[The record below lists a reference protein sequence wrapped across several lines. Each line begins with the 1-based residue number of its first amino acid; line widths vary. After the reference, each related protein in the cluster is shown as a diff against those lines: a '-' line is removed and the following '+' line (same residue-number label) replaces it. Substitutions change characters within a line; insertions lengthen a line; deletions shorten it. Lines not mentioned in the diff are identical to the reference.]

1 MNGECKDT
9 KIIETNNTVV
19 NKAEK
24 MSMKIS
30 DFIKIICF
38 EQKFLVYLSAEWRN
52 FLYYREQYYY

>member
-38 EQKFLVYLSAEWRN
+38 EQKFLVYLSPEWILFITGN
-52 FLYYREQYYY
+52 INIY